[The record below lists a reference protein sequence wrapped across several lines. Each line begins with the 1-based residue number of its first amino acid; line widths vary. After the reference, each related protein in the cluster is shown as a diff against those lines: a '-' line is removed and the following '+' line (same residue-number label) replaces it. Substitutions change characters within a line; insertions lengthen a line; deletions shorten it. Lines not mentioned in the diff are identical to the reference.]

1 MLKNEIEV
9 QKTKIASHLEMTPY
23 TRKNVAWPVVKTIE
37 RSPLILLPVSLKRLQ
52 SYIKAP
58 NIHAELLSSPRT
70 QEVWILQCMCF
81 LSKQP

>member
-1 MLKNEIEV
+1 MKLKFRR
-9 QKTKIASHLEMTPY
+9 QKIASHLEMTPY

-37 RSPLILLPVSLKRLQ
+37 HSPLILLPGSLKRLQ

-58 NIHAELLSSPRT
+58 NIQAELLSSPRT

>member
-9 QKTKIASHLEMTPY
+9 QKTKIAFRLEMTSY
-23 TRKNVAWPVVKTIE
+23 TRKNVAWPVVQTIE
-37 RSPLILLPVSLKRLQ
+37 HSPLILLPVSLKRFQ

-58 NIHAELLSSPRT
+58 NIQTELLSSSRT